1 MGGGVSIPVAL
12 SSAQKEILEGKYQL
26 YQSRG
31 CDDAELEGMLAKR
44 LPGIVLFDQIDAD
57 HSGSISRAELKA
69 MLKALPR
76 NKPVPPPGGWPG
88 GAAPAFVPFE
98 AMLQTL
104 DSDGDGTI
112 SMDEWLDNLEK
123 LPGLKAAIG
132 GALDPATGRIA
143 GYVSLEARVE
153 QLLAEAAALEEAAAP
168 APDEAQAARLAGLRQ
183 QAAELQ
189 SAVGTAGL
197 TVFRQ
202 LDADGSGKIDR
213 DELCR
218 ALKELPKTDP
228 AFAEISIDDVMKA
241 LDYDG
246 DGVIDE
252 LEWTSQLYRLPA
264 LKVRAPTGARAR
276 AACPRPPPSRA
287 LSEARPPPRPPRPPA
302 RACARSFKDAL
313 ERSVDPATGKV
324 KGLRSLM
331 AELKDVRAQLAAAE
345 AAGADTVAALKAR
358 EAELASHPAVAKHEK
373 DRGEWAQSAKD
384 LLANIGATPAAAE
397 Q

>member
-153 QLLAEAAALEEAAAP
+153 QLLAEAAAP

-264 LKVRAPTGARAR
+264 LKVRAPPERAR
-276 AACPRPPPSRA
+276 APRAPAPPSRA
-287 LSEARPPPRPPRPPA
+287 LSEARPPPPPA
-302 RACARSFKDAL
+302 RPRPRALVQGRARAFGRPGDGQGQGPAL
-313 ERSVDPATGKV
+313 ADG
-324 KGLRSLM
+324 
-331 AELKDVRAQLAAAE
+331 RAQGRARRARGRRGGGRRHRRRAQGARGGAREPPRRRQAREGPRRVGAE
-345 AAGADTVAALKAR
+345 REGPAREHRRDARRRRTVAL
-358 EAELASHPAVAKHEK
+358 
-373 DRGEWAQSAKD
+373 
-384 LLANIGATPAAAE
+384 
-397 Q
+397 